1 MRRRFLGL
9 ALAALVVIS
18 SAAARDLKTTDGRQ
32 VARVAVV
39 SRLGDTFYAV
49 LETPRIFSVS
59 QVRRGEVPVPD
70 WKIDEHIEQR
80 IGHALAAR
88 FSVVPLTAG
97 EVAGRGVD
105 IWVSDEAAGNT
116 RQFGTRS
123 DIDAYVVVSV
133 SVDSSDFYTDS
144 LGLVPIWGLGFYHLK
159 GMLVDRAWVY
169 AVFDVVVVDAKTG
182 NEIARQRGR
191 VAGNWNYASDIA
203 DDRIWLHEDKVPQP
217 EQVALVRDAI
227 TSLVDQSVDWTLK
240 KMELVR

>member
-9 ALAALVVIS
+9 ALAALVVI
-18 SAAARDLKTTDGRQ
+18 ATADARDLKTADGRQ

-39 SRLGDTFYAV
+39 SRLSDTFYAV
-49 LETPRIFSVS
+49 LETPRMFSVS
-59 QVRRGEVPVPD
+59 QVRRGEVDVPD

-80 IGHALAAR
+80 IGQALAAR
-88 FSVVPLTAG
+88 FSVAPLTAG
-97 EVAGRGVD
+97 EGRGVD

-123 DIDAYVVVSV
+123 DIDAYVVVAV
-133 SVDSSDFYTDS
+133 SVDSSDFYTDG

-159 GMLVDRAWVY
+159 GMLVDRAWLY

-203 DDRIWLHEDKVPQP
+203 DERIWLHEDRAPRP
-217 EQVALVRDAI
+217 EEVALVRDAI
-227 TSLVDQSVDWTLK
+227 TALVDQSVDWTLE